1 MGFGA
6 IIAIGENNTPLD
18 ADLAGCIAEVRV
30 EQKLD
35 EPTQFAVRFL
45 DDIEDG
51 RLRLANDKRLAIDT
65 IVSVIVEAEQALSAS
80 SEPPSELTC
89 LVRGPIVQDK
99 SEMTIG
105 GPGSWFE
112 IHGLDRRDLL
122 DRLCVPAA
130 RGGRA
135 SDVARE
141 ILEGTF
147 DSLDVENTTR
157 VYDERRETLNK
168 RDTDLEF
175 LTRIAS
181 RNNLHFWVTYTC
193 KRSFVGGYEVTETA
207 HLASSPRRPEGGGSG
222 ASASAVQLVPT
233 SELGLRI
240 HVPSNQ
246 CPNVTAFQATI
257 DGDRP
262 SRYRAGSM
270 PTEEI
275 RPGATQAVDPQ
286 PPAGKGGQRLGQ
298 VGGVTRELCMPGS
311 GDPQDTQTRG
321 EAALTTAGWFVQAT
335 ASTTRHL
342 LGGVL
347 RPHDVIAAVG
357 AGPRFGRNVAF
368 RVKEVTHVINAAEHF
383 MDLRLESNSLGE
395 G

>member
-18 ADLAGCIAEVRV
+18 GDLAGCIAEVRV

-51 RLRLANDKRLAIDT
+51 RPRHANDDRLAIDT
-65 IVSVIVEAEQALSAS
+65 IVSVIVEVGDAVA
-80 SEPPSELTC
+80 C
-89 LVRGPIVQDK
+89 LVRGPIVEHK
-99 SEMTIG
+99 SEVTLG

-122 DRLCVPAA
+122 DRICVQATWT
-130 RGGRA
+130 GRA
-135 SDVARE
+135 SDVARQ
-141 ILEGTF
+141 ILGQAF
-147 DSLDVENTTR
+147 DDLDVEDTTR
-157 VYDERRETLNK
+157 VYEERRETLNQ
-168 RDTDLEF
+168 RTTDLEF
-175 LTRIAS
+175 LTQIAG
-181 RNNLHFWVTYTC
+181 RNNVHFWITYDC
-193 KRSFVGGYEVTETA
+193 ARSPIGSGFQVTETA
-207 HLASSPRRPEGGGSG
+207 HLASSPRRPEGGVSG
-222 ASASAVQLVPT
+222 AIASAIQLIPT
-233 SELGLRI
+233 SELTLRV
-240 HVPSNQ
+240 HVPSSQ
-246 CPNVTAFQATI
+246 CPNVTAFQVSVE
-257 DGDRP
+257 GDRP

-275 RPGATQAVDPQ
+275 RPGATDASDPQ
-286 PPAGKGGQRLGQ
+286 PSAGQGAQRLGQ
-298 VGGVTRELCMPGS
+298 LGGVTRELCMPGS
-311 GDPQDTQTRG
+311 GDPQETQTRG
-321 EAALTTAGWFVQAT
+321 EAALTAAGWFVQAT

-357 AGPRFGRNVAF
+357 VGPRFGRAAF

-383 MDLRLESNSLGE
+383 MDLALESNSLGE